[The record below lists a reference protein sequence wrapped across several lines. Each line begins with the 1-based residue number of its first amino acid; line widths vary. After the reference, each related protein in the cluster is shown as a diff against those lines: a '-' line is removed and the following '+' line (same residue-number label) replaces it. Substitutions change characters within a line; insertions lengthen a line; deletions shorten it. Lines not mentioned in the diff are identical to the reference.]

1 MFNGYLFTSI
11 RTLFC
16 PKQVGAILAK
26 MRAKGGLAGKNAAIM
41 LNFVRKTL
49 HPLVGAFANIA

>member
-1 MFNGYLFTSI
+1 MFGGYLSVSI
-11 RTLFC
+11 HTLYC

-26 MRAKGGLAGKNAAIM
+26 MWVKGGMARKIAVIM

-49 HPLVGAFANIA
+49 HSLVGAFVNTA

>member
-1 MFNGYLFTSI
+1 MFNGYLSTSI
-11 RTLFC
+11 RTLFR

-26 MRAKGGLAGKNAAIM
+26 MWVKGGLARKIAVIM

-49 HPLVGAFANIA
+49 HSLVGAFVNTA

>member
-1 MFNGYLFTSI
+1 MFNGCLSTSI

-26 MRAKGGLAGKNAAIM
+26 MWANGGLAVKNAAIM

-49 HPLVGAFANIA
+49 HSLVGAFVNII